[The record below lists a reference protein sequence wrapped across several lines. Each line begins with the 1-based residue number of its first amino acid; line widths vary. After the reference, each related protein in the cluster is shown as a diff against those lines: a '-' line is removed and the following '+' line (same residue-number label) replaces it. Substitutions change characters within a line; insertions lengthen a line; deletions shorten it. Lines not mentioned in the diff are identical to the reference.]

1 MKNDKHRE
9 SGSKGVREREEEEE
23 EEVLEEEK
31 VKHGERKGDI
41 GGGV

>member
-1 MKNDKHRE
+1 MKNDKHTE
-9 SGSKGVREREEEEE
+9 SGSKGVREREEE

>member
-1 MKNDKHRE
+1 MKNDKHTE
-9 SGSKGVREREEEEE
+9 SGSKGVRERE

>member
-9 SGSKGVREREEEEE
+9 SGSKGVREREEEE